1 MLIIFTKMLHQRY
14 LKGSCI
20 RFWWVDIKVCFVSSV
35 YLTTREKLAR
45 VKRKELFH
53 WDIRG
58 KLLKLQNRQ
67 GLNSL
72 GLKLQVMQTWHFVIE
87 DFENYVFF
95 DRGDDFFINCTDLA
109 ADLVLTSEMILV
121 ILSMSNKGL
130 IIFLFW
136 IR

>member
-67 GLNSL
+67 GLNSV
-72 GLKLQVMQTWHFVIE
+72 GLKLQVRQTSHFVIE
-87 DFENYVFF
+87 DFENYVLLWSWWWFLYKLYRSCCWFGTNEWNDSGNTEYVKQRF
-95 DRGDDFFINCTDLA
+95 DRFP
-109 ADLVLTSEMILV
+109 VLD
-121 ILSMSNKGL
+121 
-130 IIFLFW
+130 
-136 IR
+136 

>member
-1 MLIIFTKMLHQRY
+1 MLHQRY

-45 VKRKELFH
+45 VKCKELFH

-72 GLKLQVMQTWHFVIE
+72 GLKLQVMQTSHFVIE
-87 DFENYVFF
+87 DFENYVLLWSWWWFLYKLYRLCCWFGTNEWNDSGNTEYVKQKF
-95 DRGDDFFINCTDLA
+95 DHFP
-109 ADLVLTSEMILV
+109 ILD
-121 ILSMSNKGL
+121 
-130 IIFLFW
+130 
-136 IR
+136 